1 MSEVE
6 IVMARLK
13 GSERREQLLQV
24 ATRLFAVRGYDAATT
39 ASIAETAGITEP
51 VLYRH
56 FESKKA
62 LYLAVLRA
70 SSAQLLQRWQGSSQ
84 HGTQAIDQIRHLA
97 STIYDAIPEIADY
110 QRVIY
115 GATTCSSDPDIAAF
129 LHEHVARLIEIA
141 MAIVRRG
148 QEQGNFRQDMDI
160 HAMSWSIVNIYT
172 GFSFT
177 RLHVSPEHMDL
188 RVGVEMVLTGL
199 CKRQ

>member
-1 MSEVE
+1 
-6 IVMARLK
+6 MARLK

-24 ATRLFAVRGYDAATT
+24 ATGLFAARGYEAATT

-70 SSAQLLQRWQGSSQ
+70 SSNQLLQRWQESAQ
-84 HGTQAIDQIRHLA
+84 HGTNAMEQIRHLA
-97 STIYDAIPEIADY
+97 STIYDAIPEITDY

-115 GATTCSSDPDIAAF
+115 GATTASSDPDIAAF
-129 LHEHVARLIEIA
+129 LREHVAHMIEIA
-141 MAIVRRG
+141 MVIVRHG
-148 QEQGNFRQDMDI
+148 QEQGVFRQDMDI

-177 RLHVSPEHMDL
+177 RLHVNPEHLDL

-199 CKRQ
+199 CKGA